1 MIKSINL
8 LIQNSRQ
15 HKKPYEI
22 IVSALHKQFSPIQRM
37 MLVQMSSEN
46 QNIVITID
54 QTKYQR
60 YEYSTELECWG
71 LINLNILKAENQTYH
86 LENLWGIYKQQ
97 HWYIRNYLSGVT
109 TLLPYN
115 IKSVTT
121 ITQFSN
127 VIHNKQRTS
136 QQTIHCTIHR

>member
-1 MIKSINL
+1 
-8 LIQNSRQ
+8 
-15 HKKPYEI
+15 
-22 IVSALHKQFSPIQRM
+22 
-37 MLVQMSSEN
+37 MSSEN

-115 IKSVTT
+115 NKSVTT
-121 ITQFSN
+121 ITQISN
-127 VIHNKQRTS
+127 VIHNIQRTS
-136 QQTIHCTIHR
+136 QQTIHCTICR

>member
-1 MIKSINL
+1 
-8 LIQNSRQ
+8 
-15 HKKPYEI
+15 
-22 IVSALHKQFSPIQRM
+22 
-37 MLVQMSSEN
+37 MSSEN

-121 ITQFSN
+121 FPMLSI
-127 VIHNKQRTS
+127 IYREHHNKQYTVQYIDRGNIRKLS
-136 QQTIHCTIHR
+136 IWLAYLKH